1 MFVTAKD
8 MQASVAHVTQELAA
22 LLMLELVALH
32 MMASVAHVMQELAV
46 LSTVESAALGM
57 TVWVVQLTT
66 VWVDQHTMG
75 LWVVHVMQE
84 SGGHATLALVVLVRV
99 VHLFANRHS

>member
-75 LWVVHVMQE
+75 LVVHVMQE